1 MPTLSLV
8 PNARQRASGDMP
20 VLTMENHD
28 SPGTGQLRPSN
39 DSGTRTRIVHAAEEI
54 LAEHGLEGL
63 SLRTVTTR
71 ASVNLAS
78 VHYYFGSKDGLVTA
92 LVREHFTPINIA
104 RLTALDAAIA
114 RAGGKTP
121 ALEDVVNAFV
131 EPLLVAHVS
140 IDDPRASIVRRAV
153 GQMLALPPDFSD
165 TLFRETFGTLAA
177 RFHQA
182 LSRALPELS
191 AADVYW
197 RMHFAVGTLSHLL
210 THGHILPDLSDGHCS
225 LADLEAAS
233 ARVRDF
239 ICAGFRTPSAPR

>member
-1 MPTLSLV
+1 METPESHDPTPPRTSAD
-8 PNARQRASGDMP
+8 NA
-20 VLTMENHD
+20 
-28 SPGTGQLRPSN
+28 
-39 DSGTRTRIVHAAEEI
+39 TRTRIVHAAEEI

-71 ASVNLAS
+71 ANVNLAS

-104 RLTALDAAIA
+104 RLKSLDAAIA
-114 RAGGKTP
+114 RADGRPP
-121 ALEDVVNAFV
+121 ALEDLVDAFV
-131 EPLLVAHVS
+131 EPLLVAHVAP
-140 IDDPRASIVRRAV
+140 DDPRASIVRRAV

-165 TLFRETFGTLAA
+165 NLFRETFGTIAS

-182 LSRALPELS
+182 LSRALPQLS

-210 THGHILPDLSDGHCS
+210 THGHLLPDLSDGHCS
-225 LADLEAAS
+225 LADLGNAR

-239 ICAGFRTPSAPR
+239 ICAGLRVPATSK

>member
-1 MPTLSLV
+1 
-8 PNARQRASGDMP
+8 
-20 VLTMENHD
+20 MEHSE
-28 SPGTGQLRPSN
+28 SPGHAPHRSPADN
-39 DSGTRTRIVHAAEEI
+39 ATRTRIVHAAEEI

-71 ASVNLAS
+71 ANVNLAS

-104 RLTALDAAIA
+104 RLKALDAAIA
-114 RAGGKTP
+114 RSSNGSAS
-121 ALEDVVNAFV
+121 LEDLVDAFV

-140 IDDPRASIVRRAV
+140 LDDPRATVVRRAV

-165 TLFRETFGTLAA
+165 TLFRETFGTIAS

-182 LSRALPELS
+182 LSRTLPHLS
-191 AADVYW
+191 ATDIYW

-210 THGHILPDLSDGHCS
+210 THGHLLPDLSDGHCS
-225 LADLEAAS
+225 LADVQDAR
-233 ARVRDF
+233 ARVREF
-239 ICAGFRTPSAPR
+239 ICAGFRQAKHGD

>member
-1 MPTLSLV
+1 MEHPDSHS
-8 PNARQRASGDMP
+8 PASQRAPTD
-20 VLTMENHD
+20 NA
-28 SPGTGQLRPSN
+28 
-39 DSGTRTRIVHAAEEI
+39 TRTRIVHAAEEI

-104 RLTALDAAIA
+104 RLKSLDAAIA
-114 RAGGKTP
+114 SAEKGPP
-121 ALEDVVNAFV
+121 ALEDVVDAFV
-131 EPLLVAHVS
+131 EPLLVAHVTPG
-140 IDDPRASIVRRAV
+140 DPRASIVRRAV

-165 TLFRETFGTLAA
+165 NLFRETFGTIAS

-182 LSRALPELS
+182 LSRALPQLS
-191 AADVYW
+191 PTEVYW

-210 THGHILPDLSDGHCS
+210 THGHLLPDLSDGHCS
-225 LADLEAAS
+225 LADLEGARV
-233 ARVRDF
+233 RVRDF
-239 ICAGFRTPSAPR
+239 ICAGLRLPETRT

>member
-1 MPTLSLV
+1 
-8 PNARQRASGDMP
+8 
-20 VLTMENHD
+20 MERNE
-28 SPGTGQLRPSN
+28 SPGSTPHSRQPADN
-39 DSGTRTRIVHAAEEI
+39 ATRTRIVQAAEEI

-71 ASVNLAS
+71 ANVNLAS

-104 RLTALDAAIA
+104 RLKSLDAAIA
-114 RAGGKTP
+114 QADGKAP
-121 ALEDVVNAFV
+121 VLEDVVDAFI
-131 EPLLVAHVS
+131 EPLLVAHVPG
-140 IDDPRASIVRRAV
+140 DDPRASIVRRAV

-165 TLFRETFGTLAA
+165 NLFRETFGTIAS

-182 LSRALPELS
+182 LSRALPQLS
-191 AADVYW
+191 AAEIFW

-225 LADLEAAS
+225 LADLEGARV
-233 ARVRDF
+233 RVRDF
-239 ICAGFRTPSAPR
+239 ICAGFRVPAARDSK